1 MRISTYALFIEE
13 PEAHLHPQLQVNLYD
28 FLRTADD
35 NVNSQTF
42 ITTHSPTL
50 TSKIPL
56 ENLILLEKNCH
67 AIKIGNCFKDRE
79 SEGIIRDANSKK
91 RLRKTEVES
100 YKKMIMRYLDVT
112 RSQLFFSSGCIF
124 IEGISECQLLEV
136 FSKILNKSLL
146 DNQIEIVDTG
156 GIAFYQFLMLFNSS
170 DGTKRLSI
178 KASIITDED
187 QFTESKDSKYNLEEL
202 VKEDYKLLE
211 ELRNGINKSK
221 RDSHIDNLKVM
232 CNNQENIFIASG
244 VKTLE
249 YQICLANIATTF
261 AETKSSS
268 LFEYVKE
275 LNPNGIKMIET
286 YLSSIGSDSLN
297 DMQRQNAAIL
307 LWKCLPSKAGFAQ
320 GLSTFLMDKIDNH
333 QEIHFTVPKYIE
345 NAINHLIS

>member
-1 MRISTYALFIEE
+1 
-13 PEAHLHPQLQVNLYD
+13 
-28 FLRTADD
+28 
-35 NVNSQTF
+35 
-42 ITTHSPTL
+42 
-50 TSKIPL
+50 
-56 ENLILLEKNCH
+56 
-67 AIKIGNCFKDRE
+67 
-79 SEGIIRDANSKK
+79 
-91 RLRKTEVES
+91 
-100 YKKMIMRYLDVT
+100 
-112 RSQLFFSSGCIF
+112 
-124 IEGISECQLLEV
+124 
-136 FSKILNKSLL
+136 
-146 DNQIEIVDTG
+146 
-156 GIAFYQFLMLFNSS
+156 MLFNSS

-297 DMQRQNAAIL
+297 DVQRQNTAIL

>member
-1 MRISTYALFIEE
+1 M
-13 PEAHLHPQLQVNLYD
+13 
-28 FLRTADD
+28 RTADD

-67 AIKIGNCFKDRE
+67 AIKIGNCFNNRE

-91 RLRKTEVES
+91 QLRKTEVES
-100 YKKMIMRYLDVT
+100 YKKMIIRYLDVT

-170 DGTKRLSI
+170 DETKRLSI

-187 QFTESKDSKYNLEEL
+187 QFTESKDS
-202 VKEDYKLLE
+202 
-211 ELRNGINKSK
+211 
-221 RDSHIDNLKVM
+221 
-232 CNNQENIFIASG
+232 NI
-244 VKTLE
+244 
-249 YQICLANIATTF
+249 
-261 AETKSSS
+261 
-268 LFEYVKE
+268 
-275 LNPNGIKMIET
+275 
-286 YLSSIGSDSLN
+286 
-297 DMQRQNAAIL
+297 IL
-307 LWKCLPSKAGFAQ
+307 MNW
-320 GLSTFLMDKIDNH
+320 
-333 QEIHFTVPKYIE
+333 
-345 NAINHLIS
+345 

>member
-1 MRISTYALFIEE
+1 
-13 PEAHLHPQLQVNLYD
+13 
-28 FLRTADD
+28 
-35 NVNSQTF
+35 
-42 ITTHSPTL
+42 
-50 TSKIPL
+50 
-56 ENLILLEKNCH
+56 
-67 AIKIGNCFKDRE
+67 
-79 SEGIIRDANSKK
+79 
-91 RLRKTEVES
+91 
-100 YKKMIMRYLDVT
+100 MIMRYLDVT

-297 DMQRQNAAIL
+297 DVQRQNTAIL

>member
-1 MRISTYALFIEE
+1 MQSRLGIVSRIESLKV
-13 PEAHLHPQLQVNLYD
+13 L
-28 FLRTADD
+28 
-35 NVNSQTF
+35 
-42 ITTHSPTL
+42 
-50 TSKIPL
+50 L
-56 ENLILLEKNCH
+56 EMLILK
-67 AIKIGNCFKDRE
+67 AVK
-79 SEGIIRDANSKK
+79 
-91 RLRKTEVES
+91 KTEVES

-244 VKTLE
+244 EKTLE
-249 YQICLANIATTF
+249 YQICLANIATTLP
-261 AETKSSS
+261 KRN
-268 LFEYVKE
+268 LPLY
-275 LNPNGIKMIET
+275 LNM
-286 YLSSIGSDSLN
+286 
-297 DMQRQNAAIL
+297 
-307 LWKCLPSKAGFAQ
+307 
-320 GLSTFLMDKIDNH
+320 
-333 QEIHFTVPKYIE
+333 
-345 NAINHLIS
+345 